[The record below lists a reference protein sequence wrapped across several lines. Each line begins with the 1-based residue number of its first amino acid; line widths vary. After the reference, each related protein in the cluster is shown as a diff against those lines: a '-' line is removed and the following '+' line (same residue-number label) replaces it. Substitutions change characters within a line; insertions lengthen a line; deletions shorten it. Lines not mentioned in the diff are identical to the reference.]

1 MTNLVIVESPAKA
14 KTIEKYLGK
23 DFTVLSSYGHIRDM
37 QKKGM
42 GIDLENRFEPT
53 YEISP
58 DKKKTVAEL
67 RKVAKTAETVWLAT
81 DEDRE
86 GEAIAW
92 HLAEALKLDIKTT
105 KRIVFH
111 EITKPAIQK
120 AVAEP
125 RTVDMNVVNAQQAR
139 RVLDRIVGF
148 ELSPVLWKKIRTGL
162 SAGRVQSVA
171 VRLIVER
178 EREVDAYEAG
188 FVYRV
193 QGALELLDESQKV
206 VGKLDVKRTASFE
219 SEEQATAFLEAVAN
233 TNLSVISLEEK
244 PAKRSPKAPFTTSTL
259 QQEASSKLGFSVKQ
273 TMMVAQRLYE
283 AGKITYMRTDSLNL
297 SETAIEQAKQVIV
310 SEYGAEFSEVRRY
323 KTKNADA
330 QEAHEAIRP
339 TEFGTDKVEGER
351 NEQRLYQLIWRRAIA
366 SQMSDAKLK
375 RTTVDVGIESLPSD
389 KLTAKGEVV
398 TFEGFLK
405 VYDFGSGDES
415 GLLPPMTVGQTVQV
429 SELGSR
435 QSFSRPPARY
445 NEASLVRTLEEMGI
459 GRPSTYAPT
468 IDTVQQRGYVVKE
481 DREGKERSYRQITL
495 KNGVVSA
502 ETLTEMAGTEKN
514 KLFPT
519 DIAGIVTNFLTKH
532 FGDVLDYQFTAKV
545 ESKFDVIAKGKLQ
558 WQDMLDEFYKQ
569 FHPRV
574 EAAEEVS
581 REEAGQSRLLGNHPE
596 SGKPMFVKIGRFGPY
611 VQTGDGEN
619 EEKPTFASLM
629 PGQKM
634 DLLKLEDALELFKLP
649 REVGEMPEAYQ
660 AKAVDGSIFEVEKGQ
675 VIIAKQGPFGPY
687 LEYGV
692 KKYCPMKGFDPL
704 SISLEDSIA
713 LIETKIQAD
722 ADKILKTFPGTDVQI
737 LKGRW
742 GPYITDLITKKNAK
756 IAKDEEF
763 SELNLEECQKRLDE
777 APEPKKRG
785 RAGAKK
791 AAAKKP
797 AAKKASTKKAA
808 AKKTVAKK
816 TPAKKAAVKKKAPA
830 KKAATKKSV
839 AEKAPTKKPVVKKSV
854 VKKETKES

>member
-23 DFTVLSSYGHIRDM
+23 GFTVRSSYGHIRDI

-42 GIDLENRFEPT
+42 GIDLENGFVPN
-53 YEISP
+53 YEISA
-58 DKKKTVAEL
+58 DKKKNVAEL
-67 RKVAKTAETVWLAT
+67 RKLAKTAETVWLAT

-92 HLAEALKLDIKTT
+92 HLAEALKLDVTTT

-111 EITKPAIQK
+111 EITKPAIQS
-120 AVAEP
+120 AIATP
-125 RTVDMNVVNAQQAR
+125 RTVDLDLVDAQQAR
-139 RVLDRIVGF
+139 RILDRIVGF
-148 ELSPVLWKKIRTGL
+148 ELSPILWKKIRTGL

-178 EREVDAYEAG
+178 EREVDAYEAN

-193 QGALELLDESQKV
+193 QGALNLLDNNGKKV
-206 VGKLDVKRTASFE
+206 GTLDVKRTATFAT
-219 SEEQATAFLEAVAN
+219 EEEATAFLEAVSKA
-233 TNLSVISLEEK
+233 NLSVIALEEK
-244 PAKRSPKAPFTTSTL
+244 PAKRTPKAPFTTSTL

-283 AGKITYMRTDSLNL
+283 SGKITYMRTDSVNL
-297 SETAIEQAKQVIV
+297 SELAIEQAKNVIT
-310 SEYGAEFSEVRRY
+310 SDYGAQYSHSRRF

-339 TEFGTDKVEGER
+339 TDFGVENVTGER

-366 SQMSDAKLK
+366 SQMADAQLK
-375 RTTVDVGIESLPSD
+375 RTTVDIGINNLPKD

-398 TFEGFLK
+398 TFDGFLK
-405 VYDFGSGDES
+405 VYDFDTKDDG
-415 GLLPPMTVGQTVQV
+415 GLLPPMTIGQALDV
-429 SELGSR
+429 SELGAR

-481 DREGKERSYRQITL
+481 DREGKPREYRQITL
-495 KNGVVSA
+495 VDGNVQA
-502 ETLTEMAGTEKN
+502 QTLTEMAGTEKN

-545 ESKFDVIAKGKLQ
+545 EDKFDVIAQGKMQ
-558 WQDMLDEFYKQ
+558 WQQMLAEFYGQ
-569 FHPRV
+569 FHPKV
-574 EAAEEVS
+574 VAAEDVS
-581 REEAGQSRLLGNHPE
+581 REEAGQARPLGNHPN
-596 SGKPMFVKIGRFGPY
+596 SGKAMFVKIGRYGPY
-611 VQTGDGEN
+611 VQQGDGEN
-619 EEKPTFASLM
+619 DEKPTFASLM

-634 DLLKLEDALELFKLP
+634 DLLTLDEALELFKLP
-649 REVGEMPEAYQ
+649 REVGEMPEAYK
-660 AKAVDGSIFEVEKGQ
+660 ASAVDGSEFGVEKGQ
-675 VIIAKQGPFGPY
+675 IIIAKQGPFGPY
-687 LEYGV
+687 LEYGT
-692 KKYCPMKGFDPL
+692 KMYAPIKGFDPL
-704 SISLEDSIA
+704 SITLEESVA
-713 LIETKIQAD
+713 LIENKIQAD
-722 ADKILKTFPGTDVQI
+722 ADKIIKTFPGTDVKI

-742 GPYITDLITKKNAK
+742 GPYITDVTTKKNAK
-756 IAKDEEF
+756 IAKDEDALVL
-763 SELNLEECQKRLDE
+763 SLEECQKRLDE

-785 RAGAKK
+785 RAAAKK
-791 AAAKKP
+791 APAKKVAVKKP
-797 AAKKASTKKAA
+797 AAKKTTARKTTAR
-808 AKKTVAKK
+808 KTVAKK
-816 TPAKKAAVKKKAPA
+816 TPAKKA
-830 KKAATKKSV
+830 T
-839 AEKAPTKKPVVKKSV
+839 TKKPAAKKTTS
-854 VKKETKES
+854 E

>member
-23 DFTVLSSYGHIRDM
+23 DFTVRSSYGHIRDI

-42 GIDLENRFEPT
+42 GIDLENGFLPN
-53 YEISP
+53 YEISS
-58 DKKKTVAEL
+58 DKKKNVAEL
-67 RKVAKTAETVWLAT
+67 RKLAKASDTIWLAT

-92 HLAEALKLDIKTT
+92 HLAEALNLDIKTT

-111 EITKPAIQK
+111 EITKPAIQ
-120 AVAEP
+120 AAIANP
-125 RTVDMNVVNAQQAR
+125 RTVDLDLVDAQQAR
-139 RVLDRIVGF
+139 RILDRIVGF
-148 ELSPVLWKKIRTGL
+148 ELSPILWKKIRTGL

-178 EREVDAYEAG
+178 EKEVEAFEAN
-188 FVYRV
+188 FVFRV
-193 QGALELLDESQKV
+193 QGQLKLLDPSGKP
-206 VGKLDVKRTASFE
+206 VGDLDVKRTATFAT
-219 SEEQATAFLEAVAN
+219 EEEATAFLEAVAKA
-233 TNLSVISLEEK
+233 NLSVVSLEEK
-244 PAKRSPKAPFTTSTL
+244 PAKRTPKAPFTTSTL

-283 AGKITYMRTDSLNL
+283 SGKITYMRTDSVNL
-297 SETAIEQAKQVIV
+297 SELAIAQAKETIT
-310 SEYGAEFSEVRRY
+310 SEYGAKYSESRRY

-339 TEFGTDKVEGER
+339 TDFGVENVTGER

-366 SQMSDAKLK
+366 SQMADAQLK
-375 RTTVDVGIESLPSD
+375 RTTVDVGIDLLPDD

-398 TFEGFLK
+398 IFDGFLK
-405 VYDFGSGDES
+405 VYDFDAKDGS
-415 GLLPPMTVGQTVQV
+415 GLLPPMTIGQALSVT
-429 SELGSR
+429 ELGAK
-435 QSFSRPPARY
+435 QSYSRPPARY

-481 DREGKERSYRQITL
+481 DREGKPRDYRQITL
-495 KNGVVSA
+495 VDGKVSA
-502 ETLTEMAGTEKN
+502 ETLSEMAGTEKN

-545 ESKFDVIAKGKLQ
+545 EGKFDVIADGKMQ
-558 WQDMLDEFYKQ
+558 WQDMLGEFYTQ

-574 EAAEEVS
+574 VAAEDVS
-581 REEAGQSRLLGNHPE
+581 REEAGQARSLGNHPE
-596 SGKPMFVKIGRFGPY
+596 SGKPMFVKIGRYGPY
-611 VQTGDGEN
+611 VQVGDGEN

-634 DLLKLEDALELFKLP
+634 DLLTLEQALELFKLP
-649 REVGEMPEAYQ
+649 REVGEMPETFK
-660 AKAVDGSIFEVEKGQ
+660 AKAVDGSEFGVEKGQ

-692 KKYCPMKGFDPL
+692 KMYAPIKGFDPL
-704 SISLEDSIA
+704 SITLEESVA
-713 LIETKIQAD
+713 LVENKIQAD
-722 ADKILKTFPGTDVQI
+722 ADKIVKTFPGTDVKI

-742 GPYITDLITKKNAK
+742 GPYITDVTTKKNAK
-756 IAKDEEF
+756 IAKDEDAL
-763 SELNLEECQKRLDE
+763 ELSLEECEKRLEE
-777 APEPKKRG
+777 APEPKRRG
-785 RAGAKK
+785 RAGAKKAPAKK

-797 AAKKASTKKAA
+797 AAKKAPAKKATAKKPATKKPA
-808 AKKTVAKK
+808 AKKTTARKAPV
-816 TPAKKAAVKKKAPA
+816 KKA
-830 KKAATKKSV
+830 
-839 AEKAPTKKPVVKKSV
+839 VVKKTDA
-854 VKKETKES
+854 K

>member
-23 DFTVLSSYGHIRDM
+23 DFTVRSSYGHIRDI

-42 GIDLENRFEPT
+42 GIDLENGFVPN
-53 YEISP
+53 YEIST
-58 DKKKTVAEL
+58 DKKKNVAEL
-67 RKVAKTAETVWLAT
+67 RKLAKTAETVWLAT

-92 HLAEALKLDIKTT
+92 HLAEALKLDINTT

-111 EITKPAIQK
+111 EITKPAIQ
-120 AVAEP
+120 AAIAEP
-125 RTVDMNVVNAQQAR
+125 RTVDLDLVDAQQAR

-148 ELSPVLWKKIRTGL
+148 ELSPILWKKIRTGL

-178 EREVDAYEAG
+178 EREVEAYESN

-193 QGALELLDESQKV
+193 QGVLNLLDNNGQKV
-206 VGKLDVKRTASFE
+206 GALDVKRTATFAT
-219 SEEQATAFLEAVAN
+219 EEEATAFLEAVAKA
-233 TNLSVISLEEK
+233 NLSVIALEEK
-244 PAKRSPKAPFTTSTL
+244 PAKRTPKAPFTTSTL

-283 AGKITYMRTDSLNL
+283 SGKITYMRTDSVNL
-297 SETAIEQAKQVIV
+297 SELAIEQAKNVI
-310 SEYGAEFSEVRRY
+310 SSDYGAQYSHTRRF

-339 TEFGTDKVEGER
+339 TDFGVENVTGER

-366 SQMSDAKLK
+366 SQMADAQLK
-375 RTTVDVGIESLPSD
+375 RTTVDIGIDNLPED

-398 TFEGFLK
+398 TFDGFLK
-405 VYDFGSGDES
+405 VYDFDSKDDG
-415 GLLPPMTVGQTVQV
+415 GLLPPMTIGQALDV
-429 SELGSR
+429 SELGAR

-481 DREGKERSYRQITL
+481 DREGKPREYRQITL
-495 KNGVVSA
+495 ADGEVKA

-545 ESKFDVIAKGKLQ
+545 EDKFDVIAQGKMQ
-558 WQDMLDEFYKQ
+558 WQQMLAEFYSQ

-574 EAAEEVS
+574 VAAEDVS
-581 REEAGQSRLLGNHPE
+581 REEAGQARSLGNHPQ

-611 VQTGDGEN
+611 VQVGDGEN
-619 EEKPTFASLM
+619 DEKPTFASLM

-634 DLLKLEDALELFKLP
+634 DLLTMDEALELFKLP
-649 REVGEMPEAYQ
+649 REVGEMPETYKAT
-660 AKAVDGSIFEVEKGQ
+660 AVDGSEFGVEKGQ
-675 VIIAKQGPFGPY
+675 MIIAKQGPFGPY
-687 LEYGV
+687 LEYGP
-692 KKYCPMKGFDPL
+692 KMFAPIKGFDPL
-704 SISLEDSIA
+704 SITLEECVA
-713 LIETKIQAD
+713 LIENKIQAD
-722 ADKILKTFPGTDVQI
+722 ADKIVKTFTGTDVKI

-742 GPYITDLITKKNAK
+742 GPYITDVTTKKNAK
-756 IAKDEEF
+756 IAKDEDAL
-763 SELNLEECQKRLDE
+763 ELSLEECQKRLDE

-785 RAGAKK
+785 RA
-791 AAAKKP
+791 AAA
-797 AAKKASTKKAA
+797 
-808 AKKTVAKK
+808 
-816 TPAKKAAVKKKAPA
+816 KKAPA
-830 KKAATKKSV
+830 KKAPAKKAVTKKPTAKKTTTRKPAAKKAPAKKATTKKPATKKTAS
-839 AEKAPTKKPVVKKSV
+839 E
-854 VKKETKES
+854 

>member
-23 DFTVLSSYGHIRDM
+23 GFTVRSSYGHIRDI

-42 GIDLENRFEPT
+42 GIDLENGFIPS

-58 DKKKTVAEL
+58 DKRKNVTEL
-67 RKVAKTAETVWLAT
+67 RKLTKEAETVWLAT

-92 HLAEALKLDIKTT
+92 HLAEALKLDINDT

-120 AVAEP
+120 AIAEP
-125 RTVDMNVVNAQQAR
+125 RKVDMDLVEAQQAR
-139 RVLDRIVGF
+139 RILDRIVGF
-148 ELSPVLWKKIRTGL
+148 ELSPILWKKIRTGL

-178 EREVDAYEAG
+178 EREVDAFESTSV
-188 FVYRV
+188 FRV
-193 QGALELLDESQKV
+193 QGTLNLLDDS
-206 VGKLDVKRTASFE
+206 GKELGLLEVKRTAAFD
-219 SEEQATAFLEAVAN
+219 SEEKATAFLEAVSKA
-233 TNLSVISLEEK
+233 NLSVLSLEEK

-283 AGKITYMRTDSLNL
+283 SGKITYMRTDSVNL
-297 SETAIEQAKQVIV
+297 SELAIDQAKDVI
-310 SEYGAEFSEVRRY
+310 SKEYGSDYSHSRRY

-339 TEFGTDKVEGER
+339 TDFGMKTVEGER
-351 NEQRLYQLIWRRAIA
+351 NEQRLYQLIWRRAMA
-366 SQMSDAKLK
+366 SQMADAQLK
-375 RTTVDVGIESLPSD
+375 RTTVDIGIDLLPGD
-389 KLTAKGEVV
+389 KFTAKGEVV
-398 TFEGFLK
+398 VFDGFLK
-405 VYDFGSGDES
+405 AYDLDDKNED
-415 GLLPPMTVGQTVQV
+415 GLLPPMKIGQALSVA
-429 SELGSR
+429 ELIGR
-435 QSFSRPPARY
+435 ESFSRPPARY

-481 DREGKERSYRQITL
+481 DREGKEREYRQITL
-495 KNGVVSA
+495 NPEKLLA
-502 ETLTEMAGTEKN
+502 ETLTEMAGSEKN

-519 DIAGIVTNFLTKH
+519 DIAGIVTNFLVKH

-545 ESKFDVIAKGKLQ
+545 EDKFDTIAQGDIQ
-558 WQDMLDEFYKQ
+558 WQVMLDEFYKQ
-569 FHPRV
+569 FHPKV
-574 EAAEEVS
+574 VAAEDVS
-581 REEAGQSRLLGNHPE
+581 REEAGQARLLGEHPKN
-596 SGKPMFVKIGRFGPY
+596 GKPMFVKIGRFGPY
-611 VQTGDGEN
+611 VQLGDGEN

-634 DLLKLEDALELFKLP
+634 DLLTLEQALELFKLP
-649 REVGEMPEAYQ
+649 REVGEMPESYH
-660 AKAVDGSIFEVEKGQ
+660 AKAVDGSEFGVEKGQ

-692 KKYCPMKGFDPL
+692 KKYAPIKGYDPL
-704 SISLEDSIA
+704 SIELEDAVA
-713 LIETKIQAD
+713 LIEAKIQAE
-722 ADKILKTFPGTDVQI
+722 ADKILKTFPGTDVKI

-742 GPYITDLITKKNAK
+742 GPYITDITTKKNAK
-756 IAKDEEF
+756 IAKDEEAL
-763 SELNLEECQKRLDE
+763 ELSLEECQKRLDE

-785 RAGAKK
+785 RAAAKKKAPAKK
-791 AAAKKP
+791 APAKKAAAKKPAAKKKAPAKKSAAKKP
-797 AAKKASTKKAA
+797 AAKKASTKK
-808 AKKTVAKK
+808 TTAKK
-816 TPAKKAAVKKKAPA
+816 TPAKKSV
-830 KKAATKKSV
+830 TKK
-839 AEKAPTKKPVVKKSV
+839 E
-854 VKKETKES
+854 

>member
-67 RKVAKTAETVWLAT
+67 RKVAKTAEAVWLAT

-125 RTVDMNVVNAQQAR
+125 RTVNMDVVDAQQAR

-148 ELSPVLWKKIRTGL
+148 ELSPILWKKIRSGL

-178 EREVDAYEAG
+178 EKEVDAFEST
-188 FVYRV
+188 FVFRV
-193 QGALELLDESQKV
+193 QGALNLLDENQKTI
-206 VGKLDVKRTASFE
+206 GKLDVKRTATFKTEAEAS
-219 SEEQATAFLEAVAN
+219 AFLEAVST
-233 TNLSVISLEEK
+233 TNLSVASLEEK

-259 QQEASSKLGFSVKQ
+259 QQEAAAKLGFSVKQ
-273 TMMVAQRLYE
+273 TMVVAQRLYE

-297 SETAIEQAKQVIV
+297 SETAIEQAKQTILKN
-310 SEYGAEFSEVRRY
+310 YGSEFSNVKRY

-339 TEFGTDKVEGER
+339 TDFNVEQVTGER

-366 SQMSDAKLK
+366 SQMSDAQLK
-375 RTTVDVGIESLPSD
+375 RTTVDIAIESLPND

-405 VYDFGSGDES
+405 VYDFGSDKDS
-415 GLLPPMTVGQTVQV
+415 GLLPPMTVGQAV
-429 SELGSR
+429 SVDQLTAR

-481 DREGKERSYRQITL
+481 DREGKERNYRQITL
-495 KNGVVSA
+495 EKGTVSA
-502 ETLTEMAGTEKN
+502 ESLTEMAGSEKN

-519 DIAGIVTNFLTKH
+519 DIARIVTNFLTKH

-545 ESKFDVIAKGKLQ
+545 EEKFDVIAQGKLQ
-558 WQDMLDEFYKQ
+558 WQDMLDEFYTQ
-569 FHPRV
+569 FHPKV

-581 REEAGQSRLLGNHPE
+581 REEAGQSRLLGNHPQ
-596 SGKPMFVKIGRFGPY
+596 SGKPMFVKIGRYGPY
-611 VQTGDGEN
+611 VQVGDGEN
-619 EEKPTFASLM
+619 EEKPVFASLM

-649 REVGEMPEAYQ
+649 REVGEMPTSFKAT
-660 AKAVDGSIFEVEKGQ
+660 AVDGSVFEVEKGQ

-692 KKYCPMKGFDPL
+692 KKYCPMKGFNPL
-704 SISLEDSIA
+704 EISLEDSIA

-722 ADKILKTFPGTDVQI
+722 ADKIIKTFPDTDVKI

-742 GPYITDLITKKNAK
+742 GPYITDITTKKNAK
-756 IAKDEEF
+756 IAKDEDAL
-763 SELNLEECQKRLDE
+763 ELTLEECQKRLDE

-785 RAGAKK
+785 RAGAK
-791 AAAKKP
+791 AKKVAP
-797 AAKKASTKKAA
+797 KKKAA
-808 AKKTVAKK
+808 AKKTTTKK
-816 TPAKKAAVKKKAPA
+816 TTAKKATT
-830 KKAATKKSV
+830 KKAATKKTTV
-839 AEKAPTKKPVVKKSV
+839 KKKTVTKKASSKTKSDA
-854 VKKETKES
+854 

>member
-23 DFTVLSSYGHIRDM
+23 DFTVRSSYGHIRDI

-42 GIDLENRFEPT
+42 GIDLENGFLPN
-53 YEISP
+53 YEISS
-58 DKKKTVAEL
+58 DKKKNVTEL
-67 RKVAKTAETVWLAT
+67 KKLAKSADTVWLAT

-92 HLAEALKLDIKTT
+92 HLAEALNLDINTT

-111 EITKPAIQK
+111 EITKPAIQ
-120 AVAEP
+120 AAIASP
-125 RTVDMNVVNAQQAR
+125 RTVDLDLVDAQQAR
-139 RVLDRIVGF
+139 RILDRIVGF
-148 ELSPVLWKKIRTGL
+148 ELSPILWKKIRTGL

-178 EREVDAYEAG
+178 EREVEAFEAS
-188 FVYRV
+188 FVFRV
-193 QGALELLDESQKV
+193 QGQLELLDSAGKKV
-206 VGKLDVKRTASFE
+206 GELDVKRTASFDTE
-219 SEEQATAFLEAVAN
+219 AEATAFLEAVAKA
-233 TNLSVISLEEK
+233 NLSVISLEEK

-283 AGKITYMRTDSLNL
+283 SGKITYMRTDSVNL
-297 SETAIEQAKQVIV
+297 SELAIEQAKNTITAD
-310 SEYGAEFSEVRRY
+310 YGAQYSMPRRY

-339 TEFGTDKVEGER
+339 TDFGVENVGGER

-366 SQMSDAKLK
+366 SQMADAQLK
-375 RTTVDVGIESLPSD
+375 RTTVDVGIDLLPGD

-398 TFEGFLK
+398 NFDGFLK
-405 VYDFGSGDES
+405 VYDFDASDEG
-415 GLLPPMTVGQTVQV
+415 GLLPPMTIGQALSVK
-429 SELGSR
+429 ELGAK
-435 QSFSRPPARY
+435 QSYSRPPARY

-481 DREGKERSYRQITL
+481 DREGKPREYRQISLVDGKVT
-495 KNGVVSA
+495 A

-532 FGDVLDYQFTAKV
+532 FGEILDYQFTAKV
-545 ESKFDVIAKGKLQ
+545 EDKFDVIAQGKMQ
-558 WQDMLDEFYKQ
+558 WQEMLAEFYNQ
-569 FHPRV
+569 FHPKV
-574 EAAEEVS
+574 IAAEDVS
-581 REEAGQSRLLGNHPE
+581 REEAGQARSLGNHPE

-611 VQTGDGEN
+611 VQVGDGEN

-634 DLLKLEDALELFKLP
+634 DLLTLEQALELFKLP
-649 REVGEMPEAYQ
+649 REVGEMPETFKAT
-660 AKAVDGSIFEVEKGQ
+660 AVDGSEFGVEKGQ
-675 VIIAKQGPFGPY
+675 KIIAKQGPFGPY
-687 LEYGV
+687 LEYGT
-692 KKYCPMKGFDPL
+692 KMYAPIKGFDPL
-704 SISLEDSIA
+704 SITLEESVA
-713 LIETKIQAD
+713 LIENKIQAD
-722 ADKILKTFPGTDVQI
+722 ADKIVKTFPGTDVKI

-742 GPYITDLITKKNAK
+742 GPYITDITTKKNAK
-756 IAKDEEF
+756 IAKDEDALALSF
-763 SELNLEECQKRLDE
+763 EECVKRLDE

-785 RAGAKK
+785 RAAAAKK
-791 AAAKKP
+791 APAKKP
-797 AAKKASTKKAA
+797 AAKKAP
-808 AKKTVAKK
+808 AKKTTAKK
-816 TPAKKAAVKKKAPA
+816 PATKKVATKKPATRKAPA
-830 KKAATKKSV
+830 KKA
-839 AEKAPTKKPVVKKSV
+839 PVKKATG
-854 VKKETKES
+854 E

>member
-23 DFTVLSSYGHIRDM
+23 DFTVRSSYGHIRDI

-42 GIDLENRFEPT
+42 GIDLENGFLPN
-53 YEISP
+53 YEISS
-58 DKKKTVAEL
+58 DKKKNVTEL
-67 RKVAKTAETVWLAT
+67 KKLAKTAETVWLAT

-92 HLAEALKLDIKTT
+92 HLAEALNLDVKTT

-111 EITKPAIQK
+111 EITKPAIQAAIAK
-120 AVAEP
+120 P
-125 RTVDMNVVNAQQAR
+125 RTVDLDLVDAQQAR
-139 RVLDRIVGF
+139 RILDRIVGF
-148 ELSPVLWKKIRTGL
+148 ELSPILWKKIRTGL

-178 EREVDAYEAG
+178 EREVDAYEAN
-188 FVYRV
+188 FVFRV
-193 QGALELLDESQKV
+193 QGQLQLLDTAGKA
-206 VGKLDVKRTASFE
+206 VGDLDVKRTASFE
-219 SEEQATAFLEAVAN
+219 TEEEATAFLEAVAKA
-233 TNLSVISLEEK
+233 NLSVVSLEEK

-283 AGKITYMRTDSLNL
+283 SGKITYMRTDSVNL
-297 SETAIEQAKQVIV
+297 SELAIEQAKTTII
-310 SEYGAEFSEVRRY
+310 SDYGEKYSVPRRY

-339 TEFGTDKVEGER
+339 TDFGVENVGGER

-366 SQMSDAKLK
+366 SQMADAQLK
-375 RTTVDVGIESLPSD
+375 RTTVDIGIDLLPND

-398 TFEGFLK
+398 SFDGFLK
-405 VYDFGSGDES
+405 VYDFGNKEDE
-415 GLLPPMTVGQTVQV
+415 GLLPPMTIGQALNVK
-429 SELGSR
+429 ELGAK

-481 DREGKERSYRQITL
+481 DREGKPRDYRQISL
-495 KNGVVSA
+495 VDGKVSA
-502 ETLTEMAGTEKN
+502 ETLIEMAGTEKN

-532 FGDVLDYQFTAKV
+532 FGEVLDYQFTAKV
-545 ESKFDVIAKGKLQ
+545 ESKFDVIADGNMQ
-558 WQDMLDEFYKQ
+558 WQQMLGEFYSQ
-569 FHPRV
+569 FHPKV
-574 EAAEEVS
+574 VAAEDVS
-581 REEAGQSRLLGNHPE
+581 REEAGQARPLGNHPE
-596 SGKPMFVKIGRFGPY
+596 SGKPMFVKIGRYGPY
-611 VQTGDGEN
+611 VQVGDGEN
-619 EEKPTFASLM
+619 DEKPTFASLM

-634 DLLKLEDALELFKLP
+634 DLLTLDQALELFKLP
-649 REVGEMPEAYQ
+649 REVGEMPETFKAT
-660 AKAVDGSIFEVEKGQ
+660 AVDGSEFGVEKGQ
-675 VIIAKQGPFGPY
+675 IIIAKQGPFGPY
-687 LEYGV
+687 LEYGT
-692 KKYCPMKGFDPL
+692 KMYAPIKGFDPL
-704 SISLEDSIA
+704 SITLEESVA
-713 LIETKIQAD
+713 LVENKIQAD
-722 ADKILKTFPGTDVQI
+722 ADKIVKTFPGTDVKI

-742 GPYITDLITKKNAK
+742 GPYITDVTTKKNAK
-756 IAKDEEF
+756 IAKDEDAL
-763 SELNLEECQKRLDE
+763 ELSLEECIKRLDE

-791 AAAKKP
+791 APAKKAPAKKTTTKKTTARKAPAKKATAKKP
-797 AAKKASTKKAA
+797 AAKKAP
-808 AKKTVAKK
+808 AKKTTTRK
-816 TPAKKAAVKKKAPA
+816 TAV
-830 KKAATKKSV
+830 KKAATKT
-839 AEKAPTKKPVVKKSV
+839 AA
-854 VKKETKES
+854 KE

>member
-58 DKKKTVAEL
+58 DKKKTVAAL
-67 RKVAKTAETVWLAT
+67 KKVAKTAEAVWLAT

-111 EITKPAIQK
+111 EITKQAIQE

-125 RTVDMNVVNAQQAR
+125 RTVNMDVVDAQQAR

-148 ELSPVLWKKIRTGL
+148 ELSPILWKKIRTGL

-178 EREVDAYEAG
+178 EQEIDAFKAN
-188 FVYRV
+188 FVFRV
-193 QGALELLDESQKV
+193 QGVLNLLDQHRKT
-206 VGKLDVKRTASFE
+206 VGKLDVKRTATFS
-219 SEEQATAFLEAVAN
+219 SEEEATAFLETVSQSH
-233 TNLSVISLEEK
+233 LSVMSLEEK
-244 PAKRSPKAPFTTSTL
+244 PAKRSPKPPFTTSTL
-259 QQEASSKLGFSVKQ
+259 QQEAASKLGFSVKQ
-273 TMMVAQRLYE
+273 TMVIAQRLYE

-297 SETAIEQAKQVIV
+297 SELAIEQAKKTITQ
-310 SEYGAEFSEVRRY
+310 EYGSEFSDVRRY

-339 TEFGTDKVEGER
+339 TDFTIKNVTGER

-375 RTTVDVGIESLPSD
+375 RTTVDIGIDSLPND
-389 KLTAKGEVV
+389 KLSAKGEVV

-405 VYDFGSGDES
+405 VYDFGTNDAS
-415 GLLPPMTVGQTVQV
+415 GLLPPMTVGQALSVDNLTA
-429 SELGSR
+429 R

-468 IDTVQQRGYVVKE
+468 IDTIQQRGYVVKE
-481 DREGKERSYRQITL
+481 DREGKERTYRQIRLENAT
-495 KNGVVSA
+495 VSA
-502 ETLTEMAGTEKN
+502 ESLTEIAGSEKN

-519 DIAGIVTNFLTKH
+519 DIAGIVTSFLTKH
-532 FGDVLDYQFTAKV
+532 FDEVLDYQFTAKV
-545 ESKFDVIAKGKLQ
+545 EEKFDIIAQGQLQ
-558 WQDMLDEFYKQ
+558 WQDMLDDFYTQ
-569 FHPRV
+569 FHPKV

-596 SGKPMFVKIGRFGPY
+596 NGKPIFVKIGRFGPY
-611 VQTGDGEN
+611 VQVGDGEN
-619 EEKPTFASLM
+619 DEKPTFASLM

-649 REVGEMPEAYQ
+649 REVGEMPESFTAT
-660 AKAVDGSIFEVEKGQ
+660 AIDGSVFKVEKGQ
-675 VIIAKQGPFGPY
+675 MIIAKQGPFGPY

-704 SISLEDSIA
+704 SITLDEAIH
-713 LIETKIQAD
+713 LIEAKIQAD
-722 ADKILKTFPGTDVQI
+722 ADKIIKTFSGTDIKI

-742 GPYITDLITKKNAK
+742 GPYITDVTTKKNAK
-756 IAKDEEF
+756 IAKDEEA
-763 SELNLEECQKRLDE
+763 LALTLEECQKRLDE

-791 AAAKKP
+791 TTT
-797 AAKKASTKKAA
+797 KKAS
-808 AKKTVAKK
+808 AKKTSV
-816 TPAKKAAVKKKAPA
+816 KKAAVKKKVA
-830 KKAATKKSV
+830 KKATV
-839 AEKAPTKKPVVKKSV
+839 KKPTSKKTVVKKKPKS
-854 VKKETKES
+854 